1 MQFTSK
7 EEDFLESMLGGVL
20 ITGATGAVGPRVV
33 NALYQAG
40 SRIRSFSI
48 DPPTSGLFPQGVEVV
63 IGDVNDREAVQ
74 SAMQGVGAVVH
85 MAALLHIADPAPEL
99 REKYERINVGG
110 TATVIE
116 AAMKAGVK
124 RVVLASTIA
133 VYGRAEGQVVNEQS
147 PTKADTLYARTKL
160 AAESIVLNAR
170 WADGRPLGT
179 VLRLGAVYG
188 SRVKANYERL
198 THALARHRFI
208 PVGNGLNRRTLIYD
222 KDVGRAAVLAVFH
235 PAAAGRIFNVTDGGF
250 HTLNELIESICSALG
265 RRPPRLSLPIY
276 PTRTLIDLIEKGG
289 HGVGLK
295 PPITRAMID
304 KYTEDVAVEGRRIQ
318 AELGFVP
325 QYDLATGWRE
335 VILEMRQAGL
345 L

>member
-1 MQFTSK
+1 M
-7 EEDFLESMLGGVL
+7 
-20 ITGATGAVGPRVV
+20 
-33 NALYQAG
+33 
-40 SRIRSFSI
+40 
-48 DPPTSGLFPQGVEVV
+48 
-63 IGDVNDREAVQ
+63 IGDVNDREVVQ
-74 SAMQGVGAVVH
+74 SAMQGMGAVVH
-85 MAALLHIADPAPEL
+85 LAALLHISNPAPEL
-99 REKYERINVGG
+99 RERYERINIGG
-110 TATVIE
+110 TATVVD

-133 VYGRAEGQVVNEQS
+133 VYGRAEGQVVTEET
-147 PTKADTLYARTKL
+147 PAKGDTIYARTKL

-170 WADGRPLGT
+170 WADGRPVGT

-198 THALARHRFI
+198 THALARRRFI
-208 PVGNGLNRRTLIYD
+208 PIGSGLNRRTLIYD

-250 HTLNELIESICSALG
+250 HTLHEIIDSICSALG
-265 RRPPRLSLPIY
+265 RRPPRLSLPIH
-276 PTRTLIDLIEKGG
+276 PTRALIDVMEKWS
-289 HGVGLK
+289 HALGLK
-295 PPITRAMID
+295 PPITREMID
-304 KYTEDVAVEGRRIQ
+304 KYSEDVAVEGRRIQ

-335 VILEMRQAGL
+335 AVLEMRQAGL